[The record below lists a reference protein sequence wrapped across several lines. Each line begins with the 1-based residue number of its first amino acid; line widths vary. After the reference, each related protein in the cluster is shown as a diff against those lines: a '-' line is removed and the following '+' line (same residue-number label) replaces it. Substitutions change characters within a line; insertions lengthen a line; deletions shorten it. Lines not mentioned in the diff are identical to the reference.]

1 MPFLKHSSGAFRI
14 PIQRRLAVFFRWAT
28 EDCTELTATYFLQLF
43 AMKFAKEIRVGNIIM
58 VDSKPMIVLRSD
70 VNGSS
75 RTGFTYKWKMKNLLT
90 NSPQEN
96 VFRGDDKFDV
106 VVLDKKEVTYSYFA
120 DPLYVFMDG
129 EYNQYEIEGE
139 NIGDALNYLKD
150 GMECEAVFYD
160 GKAISVEMPTTI
172 ARQVVYSEPA
182 VKGNT
187 SGNVLKEAKIEN
199 AIAGKEA
206 IVMVPLFVSQDDLIE
221 IDTRTNEYKKV
232 VRN

>member
-1 MPFLKHSSGAFRI
+1 
-14 PIQRRLAVFFRWAT
+14 
-28 EDCTELTATYFLQLF
+28 
-43 AMKFAKEIRVGNIIM
+43 MKFAKEIRVGNIIM

-96 VFRGDDKFDV
+96 VFRGDDKFEV

-120 DPLYVFMDG
+120 DPLYVFMDS

-139 NIGDALNYLKD
+139 NLGDALGYLKD
-150 GMECEAVFYD
+150 GMTCEAVFYD
-160 GKAISVEMPTTI
+160 GKAISVELPTTI
-172 ARQVVYSEPA
+172 VRQVVYSEPA

-199 AIAGKEA
+199 AIEA
-206 IVMVPLFVSQDDLIE
+206 NQIVVMVPLFVSQDDQIE

>member
-1 MPFLKHSSGAFRI
+1 
-14 PIQRRLAVFFRWAT
+14 
-28 EDCTELTATYFLQLF
+28 
-43 AMKFAKEIRVGNIIM
+43 MKPAKEIRVGNIIM

-70 VNGSS
+70 INGSS

-106 VVLDKKEVTYSYFA
+106 VVLDKKPVTYSYFA
-120 DPLYVFMDG
+120 DPLFVFMDT
-129 EYNQYEIEGE
+129 EYNQYEIEEE
-139 NIGDALNYLKD
+139 NLGDALHYLKD

-160 GKAISVEMPTTI
+160 GKAISVELPTTI
-172 ARQVVYSEPA
+172 VRQIVYSEPA

-199 AIAGKEA
+199 AIEA
-206 IVMVPLFVSQDDLIE
+206 HCHIVQVPLFVSGDDAIE
-221 IDTRTNEYKKV
+221 IDTRTNEYKRV
-232 VRN
+232 IRN

>member
-1 MPFLKHSSGAFRI
+1 
-14 PIQRRLAVFFRWAT
+14 
-28 EDCTELTATYFLQLF
+28 
-43 AMKFAKEIRVGNIIM
+43 MKFAKEIRVGNIIM

-120 DPLYVFMDG
+120 DPLFVFMDS
-129 EYNQYEIEGE
+129 EYNQFEIEGE
-139 NIGDALNYLKD
+139 NLGEALGYLKD

-160 GKAISVEMPTTI
+160 GKAISVELPTTI
-172 ARQVVYSEPA
+172 VRQVVYSEPA

-199 AIAGKEA
+199 AIEA
-206 IVMVPLFVSQDDLIE
+206 NQIVVMVPLFVSQDDQIE

>member
-1 MPFLKHSSGAFRI
+1 
-14 PIQRRLAVFFRWAT
+14 
-28 EDCTELTATYFLQLF
+28 
-43 AMKFAKEIRVGNIIM
+43 M

-90 NSPQEN
+90 DTPMEN

-106 VVLDKKEVTYSYFA
+106 VVLDKKPVTYSYFA
-120 DPLYVFMDG
+120 DPLFVFMDAD
-129 EYNQYEIEGE
+129 YNQYEIEEENLGE
-139 NIGDALNYLKD
+139 ALHYLKD
-150 GMECEAVFYD
+150 GMECEAVFYND
-160 GKAISVEMPTTI
+160 KAISVELPTTI
-172 ARQVVYSEPA
+172 ARKVAYSEPA

-199 AIAGKEA
+199 ALEA
-206 IVMVPLFVSQDDLIE
+206 HQHSVQVPLFVSTDDVIE
-221 IDTRTNEYKKV
+221 IDTRTNEYKRV

>member
-1 MPFLKHSSGAFRI
+1 
-14 PIQRRLAVFFRWAT
+14 
-28 EDCTELTATYFLQLF
+28 
-43 AMKFAKEIRVGNIIM
+43 MKPAKEVRVGNIIM
-58 VDSKPMIVLRSD
+58 VDSKPMIILRSD

-120 DPLYVFMDG
+120 DPLYVFMDTNY
-129 EYNQYEIEGE
+129 EQYEIEGE
-139 NIGDALNYLKD
+139 NLGEALNYLKD

-160 GKAISVEMPTTI
+160 GKAISVELPTTI
-172 ARQVVYSEPA
+172 VRQVIYSEPA
-182 VKGNT
+182 IKGNT
-187 SGNVLKEAKIEN
+187 SGNVLKEARIEN
-199 AIAGKEA
+199 AIEGLQHT
-206 IVMVPLFVSQDDLIE
+206 VQVPLFVSQDDMIE

>member
-1 MPFLKHSSGAFRI
+1 
-14 PIQRRLAVFFRWAT
+14 
-28 EDCTELTATYFLQLF
+28 
-43 AMKFAKEIRVGNIIM
+43 MKFAKEIRVGNIIM

-96 VFRGDDKFDV
+96 VFRGDDKVDV
-106 VVLDKKEVTYSYFA
+106 VVLDKKPVTYSYFA
-120 DPLYVFMDG
+120 DPLFVFMDQ
-129 EYNQYEIEGE
+129 EYNQYEIEAE
-139 NIGDALNYLKD
+139 NMGDSLNYLKD

-160 GKAISVEMPTTI
+160 GKAISVELPTTI
-172 ARQVVYSEPA
+172 VRQIIYSEPA

-199 AIAGKEA
+199 AIEENCH
-206 IVMVPLFVSQDDLIE
+206 IVQVPLFVSQDDMIE